1 MRQVNILREKIVGYV
16 EKRLDKKL
24 WLISK
29 FMTPQTGQQIIKIH
43 ILSNISR
50 STGNRAIKYGLL
62 IKFSLRNI
70 FLQMSCRK

>member
-50 STGNRAIKYGLL
+50 SKGNRAIKYGQL
-62 IKFSLRNI
+62 IKFSQRNI
-70 FLQMSCRK
+70 FLQMSC